1 MQVKIINENSEDFGR
16 IYKVRR
22 MNYNEIIVNY
32 PLGNGLKYF
41 SFEDVE
47 CIRENT
53 IDDFLINNRDFLKIK
68 LKRGISVGL
77 YNAIYDSIKDEIEE
91 EIKNLNL
98 LRDKYKINK
107 RGIWDKEILVN
118 VNNRFPLE
126 IQASGQNF
134 KRDGFNIIINKVEK
148 DIFLE
153 LCRNEIENIK
163 KEIDLKNKVITS
175 FEEAINDVKNTHE
188 DQ

>member
-1 MQVKIINENSEDFGR
+1 MFNFRTDLALERRDLYKNINKLETEIDGIETESKTITDEISVSKVKIINENSEDFGR

-68 LKRGISVGL
+68 LKRGI
-77 YNAIYDSIKDEIEE
+77 
-91 EIKNLNL
+91 
-98 LRDKYKINK
+98 
-107 RGIWDKEILVN
+107 WDKEILVN
-118 VNNRFPLE
+118 VNMER
-126 IQASGQNF
+126 NF
-134 KRDGFNIIINKVEK
+134 KKWEQKMFLYQWLVMELFSYQKVEK
-148 DIFLE
+148 
-153 LCRNEIENIK
+153 
-163 KEIDLKNKVITS
+163 
-175 FEEAINDVKNTHE
+175 
-188 DQ
+188 Q